1 MPNTLLIIGAGVDRT
16 NGIDFPLANTLLSAI
31 SNYAE
36 NEGQEVDQKLRKFLP
51 NLRFTFSSIITQ
63 AIEKI
68 TTRDIS
74 EQRHM
79 IERLQQVTDTIGE
92 DNVVKKHG
100 ELLVKLFNKLVVITQ
115 NAELDDDIESL
126 IREVFAERANG
137 DRRSGGLVEGHSR
150 SLSDTFKGVLKD
162 TLRLSLK
169 GENNEIAQAL
179 GSEMLN
185 IENLLIEK
193 FLGFYNHRQSDI
205 KNYIY
210 ISWMMWA
217 YLVHTEKKVK
227 ARLEEEN
234 RQVPFYSSIPQNID
248 IKAITLNYT
257 SFIEDQLT
265 KENVIYFHG
274 GLSEYVNMTNRTY
287 MDIDN
292 YQNFDIN
299 DFIDNCVEPNIHIS
313 DNETELQKHVIPA
326 LVPPLKLKPVL
337 SSKYIEKWHEAAS
350 WIKEAEKIIIIG
362 YSFSSADDHF
372 NDIIRQ
378 NYAGKRIYI
387 IAPDV
392 DSPRSLSNFQQI
404 FSCPIEGWTCGQ
416 IQGKKRMSLGNI
428 SLIKACADEIE
439 LSRL

>member
-16 NGIDFPLANTLLSAI
+16 NGIDFSLANTLLSAI
-31 SNYAE
+31 ANYAE

-126 IREVFAERANG
+126 IREVFADRAN
-137 DRRSGGLVEGHSR
+137 DYLSSDSIVDIHKM
-150 SLSDTFKGVLKD
+150 SLSDTFKAVLKA

-227 ARLEEEN
+227 NSFRG
-234 RQVPFYSSIPQNID
+234 RKSTSSFLFFN
-248 IKAITLNYT
+248 
-257 SFIEDQLT
+257 ST
-265 KENVIYFHG
+265 KYR
-274 GLSEYVNMTNRTY
+274 Y
-287 MDIDN
+287 
-292 YQNFDIN
+292 
-299 DFIDNCVEPNIHIS
+299 
-313 DNETELQKHVIPA
+313 
-326 LVPPLKLKPVL
+326 
-337 SSKYIEKWHEAAS
+337 
-350 WIKEAEKIIIIG
+350 
-362 YSFSSADDHF
+362 
-372 NDIIRQ
+372 
-378 NYAGKRIYI
+378 
-387 IAPDV
+387 
-392 DSPRSLSNFQQI
+392 
-404 FSCPIEGWTCGQ
+404 
-416 IQGKKRMSLGNI
+416 
-428 SLIKACADEIE
+428 
-439 LSRL
+439 